1 MSFDC
6 KYMGKIFFESLKKGL
21 EEAIAHDKRNN
32 YENQLYHYKECG
44 LSNIYLV
51 NGFNYIETHIGKAI
65 SVNNIDCLHKAIGLY
80 LISTVKDLSGEEIR
94 FIRHEMLMSQKTLSV
109 LLGVSEQEIHRWENG
124 KVKISKP
131 SESLLRLLY
140 REHIND
146 GGGKIASILI

>member
-1 MSFDC
+1 M
-6 KYMGKIFFESLKKGL
+6 
-21 EEAIAHDKRNN
+21 
-32 YENQLYHYKECG
+32 ENKLYHYKECG
-44 LSNIYLV
+44 LNNIYLV
-51 NGFNYIETHIGKAI
+51 NGFNTIETPMGEAI

-94 FIRHEMLMSQKTLSV
+94 FIRHEMLMSQKTLSI
-109 LLGVSEQEIHRWENG
+109 LLGVSEQEIRRWENG

-146 GGGKIASILI
+146 GGGKIASILKQISYLEVQINEMRFVFKNKKNEWHAAA